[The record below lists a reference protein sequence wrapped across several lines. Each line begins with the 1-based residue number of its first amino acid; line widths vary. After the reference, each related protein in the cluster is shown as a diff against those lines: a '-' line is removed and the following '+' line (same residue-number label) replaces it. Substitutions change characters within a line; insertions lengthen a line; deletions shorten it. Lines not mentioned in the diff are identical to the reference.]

1 MLGLEISSI
10 PAILPTLEQR
20 LSAEFRQLQWIM
32 NAYTLA
38 MTTCLMA
45 MGALA
50 DRYGRKRV
58 FVTGIA
64 VFGLASLICGL
75 AETVPI
81 LIAARFL
88 QGASGAA
95 MLSSQVAVLSHQ
107 FRDGAER
114 GTAFGWWGIVFGIG
128 LGFGP
133 LIGGV
138 TVAVAS
144 WEWVFLVHVGLALV
158 TLTLARRGVVES
170 SDPHAVRIDL
180 PGMTTLSLAVFCL
193 VYLIIQGQAPDT
205 RLPVELILAGVG
217 IASILAFVA
226 VETRTPRPMFDFGAF
241 RTRAFS
247 GALLGSAGMNF
258 SFWPF
263 VIYLPI
269 YFQSVLGLT
278 SVAAGLVLLAYTM
291 PTLAVPPF
299 AEGLLKR
306 RGPGFVIPLGLFTIG
321 TGFILMWLAATGS
334 GAGWWVMLPGC
345 LLAGTGLGL
354 TNTPVTNTAT
364 AALPAERVGMASGM
378 DMSARM
384 ISLALNIA
392 LMGFILLQ
400 GNRAALETSAALS
413 DTAALDRIAEAIA
426 AGNLSAAGADGI
438 DLGAARQALT
448 HGFGWV
454 MLYGAACA
462 WGLSALSLMVF
473 GRNGHSSPADQNGEA
488 LCRAGVEGPDR
499 EFCVAASAGEG
510 RVMQR

>member
-205 RLPVELILAGVG
+205 GHPVELILAGVG

-226 VETRTPRPMFDFGAF
+226 VETRTRRPMFDFGAF

-269 YFQSVLGLT
+269 YFQSVLELT

-321 TGFILMWLAATGS
+321 TGFILM
-334 GAGWWVMLPGC
+334 
-345 LLAGTGLGL
+345 
-354 TNTPVTNTAT
+354 
-364 AALPAERVGMASGM
+364 
-378 DMSARM
+378 
-384 ISLALNIA
+384 
-392 LMGFILLQ
+392 
-400 GNRAALETSAALS
+400 
-413 DTAALDRIAEAIA
+413 
-426 AGNLSAAGADGI
+426 
-438 DLGAARQALT
+438 
-448 HGFGWV
+448 
-454 MLYGAACA
+454 
-462 WGLSALSLMVF
+462 
-473 GRNGHSSPADQNGEA
+473 
-488 LCRAGVEGPDR
+488 
-499 EFCVAASAGEG
+499 
-510 RVMQR
+510 